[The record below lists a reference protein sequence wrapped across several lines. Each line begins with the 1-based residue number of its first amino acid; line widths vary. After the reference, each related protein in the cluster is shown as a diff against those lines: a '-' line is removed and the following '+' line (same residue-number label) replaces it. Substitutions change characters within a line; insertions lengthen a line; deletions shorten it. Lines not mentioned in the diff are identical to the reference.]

1 MLGTPGAR
9 ATRRRHGFEE
19 RLNTLPPMEFDRR
32 TLRKRGVLLRGG
44 GKVVTARARADGA
57 TERRLVGI
65 NAVAATAFVVGGSLF
80 SLGALLAQ
88 AHVGGPRLPAAVF
101 FAGGIFFT
109 TGGYASVLQ
118 VANAPR
124 GVDADGVVRG
134 QPWRWW
140 STEPGRLDWA
150 SAVAL
155 FVGTLYFG
163 ASLAVAL
170 FGDLTTAQEH
180 RLVWSPEVIGCVL
193 FLLSGHLALTEM
205 HRDRPRGRRA
215 DLGWWIVVVNQV
227 GSALFMAAAVA
238 AFVRPATGDELA
250 VGVANW
256 ATFSGAACF
265 AAAGAMQEFER
276 P

>member
-1 MLGTPGAR
+1 V
-9 ATRRRHGFEE
+9 
-19 RLNTLPPMEFDRR
+19 
-32 TLRKRGVLLRGG
+32 LRKRGVLVGG
-44 GKVVTARARADGA
+44 GEDQSGARARADAA
-57 TERRLVGI
+57 TKKRLTRI

-80 SLGALLAQ
+80 CVGALLAQ
-88 AHVGGPRLPAAVF
+88 AHVGGPRLAAVVF
-101 FAGGIFFT
+101 MVGGVFFT

-124 GVDADGVVRG
+124 GADPDGVVRAAA
-134 QPWRWW
+134 WRWW

-163 ASLAVAL
+163 ASLMGAL
-170 FGDLTTAQEH
+170 VGDLTTAQLH
-180 RLVWSPEVIGCVL
+180 RLVWTPEFVGCVL

-215 DLGWWIVVVNQV
+215 DLGWWIVVVNQI

-238 AFVRPATGDELA
+238 AFVRPETGDELA
-250 VGVANW
+250 VGIANW
-256 ATFSGAACF
+256 STFAGAACF
-265 AAAGAMQEFER
+265 ALAGLMQEFER

>member
-1 MLGTPGAR
+1 MDL
-9 ATRRRHGFEE
+9 
-19 RLNTLPPMEFDRR
+19 DRR
-32 TLRKRGVLLRGG
+32 VLRKRGVVVAGG
-44 GKVVTARARADGA
+44 GDPATARAHADEG
-57 TERRLVGI
+57 TKRRLTRI
-65 NAVAATAFVVGGSLF
+65 NAVAATAFIVGGSLF
-80 SLGALLAQ
+80 CLGALLAQ
-88 AHVGGPRLPAAVF
+88 AHVGGPRLAAAVF
-101 FAGGIFFT
+101 MVGGVFFT

-124 GVDADGVVRG
+124 EVDGVV
-134 QPWRWW
+134 QAPQWRWW
-140 STEPGRLDWA
+140 STEPRRLDWA

-170 FGDLTTAQEH
+170 LGDLTTAQLH
-180 RLVWSPEVIGCVL
+180 RDVWTPEIIGCVL

-215 DLGWWIVVVNQV
+215 DLGWWIAVVNQA
-227 GSALFMAAAVA
+227 GSVLFMAAAIA
-238 AFVRPATGDELA
+238 AFVRPANGDELA

-256 ATFSGAACF
+256 CTFAGAACF
-265 AAAGAMQEFER
+265 AVAGAMQEFER

>member
-1 MLGTPGAR
+1 VDLDRRMLRKRGLVVAGGADPGQAKGQADE
-9 ATRRRHGFEE
+9 ATRRR
-19 RLNTLPPMEFDRR
+19 LTW
-32 TLRKRGVLLRGG
+32 
-44 GKVVTARARADGA
+44 
-57 TERRLVGI
+57 I
-65 NAVAATAFVVGGSLF
+65 NAVAATAFVIGGSLF
-80 SLGALLAQ
+80 AAGALLAQ
-88 AHVGGPRLPAAVF
+88 AHVGGPRLAGAVF
-101 FAGGIFFT
+101 MVGGVFFT

-124 GVDADGVVRG
+124 GADPDGVVRAAA
-134 QPWRWW
+134 WRWW

-163 ASLAVAL
+163 ASLTAAL
-170 FGDLTTAQEH
+170 VGDLTTAQLH
-180 RLVWSPEVIGCVL
+180 RLVWAPEFVGCVL

-215 DLGWWIVVVNQV
+215 DLGWWIVVVNQA
-227 GSALFMAAAVA
+227 GSALFMVAAVA

-256 ATFSGAACF
+256 ATFIGAASF
-265 AAAGAMQEFER
+265 ALAGAMQELER

>member
-1 MLGTPGAR
+1 MPL
-9 ATRRRHGFEE
+9 
-19 RLNTLPPMEFDRR
+19 DRR
-32 TLRKRGVLLRGG
+32 VLRKRGLLVSGG
-44 GKVVTARARADGA
+44 GDPSDAEATADEETR
-57 TERRLVGI
+57 RRLTRI
-65 NAVAATAFVVGGSLF
+65 NAVAATAFVIGGSLF

-88 AHVGGPRLPAAVF
+88 AHVGGPRLAAAVF
-101 FAGGIFFT
+101 MVGGVFFT

-124 GVDADGVVRG
+124 GAGADGVVRA
-134 QPWRWW
+134 PVWRWW

-170 FGDLTTAQEH
+170 LGDLTTAQIH
-180 RLVWSPEVIGCVL
+180 RLVWTPELVGCVL
-193 FLLSGHLALTEM
+193 FLVSGHLALTEM

-227 GSALFMAAAVA
+227 GSALFMVAGIA
-238 AFVRPATGDELA
+238 AFLRPATGDELA
-250 VGVANW
+250 VGIANW

-276 P
+276 PGECRTERG

>member
-1 MLGTPGAR
+1 MDL
-9 ATRRRHGFEE
+9 
-19 RLNTLPPMEFDRR
+19 DRR
-32 TLRKRGVLLRGG
+32 VLRKRGVLVAGG
-44 GKVVTARARADGA
+44 EKKGQADAA
-57 TERRLVGI
+57 TRQRLIRI
-65 NAVAATAFVVGGSLF
+65 NTVAATAFAIGGSLF
-80 SLGALLAQ
+80 SIGALLAQ
-88 AHVGGPRLPAAVF
+88 AHVGGPRLAAAVF
-101 FAGGIFFT
+101 MAGGVFFT

-124 GVDADGVVRG
+124 GAEPDGVMRA
-134 QPWRWW
+134 PEWRWW
-140 STEPGRLDWA
+140 SSEPGRLDWA

-170 FGDLTTAQEH
+170 VGDLTDAQQH
-180 RLVWSPEVIGCVL
+180 RLVWAPEFVGCLL

-215 DLGWWIVVVNQV
+215 DLGWWIVVVNQL
-227 GSALFMAAAVA
+227 GSALFMASAVA
-238 AFVRPATGDELA
+238 AFVRPSTGDELA

-256 ATFSGAACF
+256 TCFTGAVCF
-265 AAAGAMQEFER
+265 AVAGVMQERER

>member
-1 MLGTPGAR
+1 MNL
-9 ATRRRHGFEE
+9 
-19 RLNTLPPMEFDRR
+19 DRR
-32 TLRKRGVLLRGG
+32 VLRKRGVLVAGG
-44 GKVVTARARADGA
+44 EEKGRAGSA
-57 TERRLVGI
+57 TRRRLVRI
-65 NAVAATAFVVGGSLF
+65 NAVAATAFVIGGSMF
-80 SLGALLAQ
+80 CLGALLAQ
-88 AHVGGPRLPAAVF
+88 AHVGGPRLAAAVF
-101 FAGGIFFT
+101 MGGGVFFT

-124 GVDADGVVRG
+124 GADADGVVRVE
-134 QPWRWW
+134 PWRWW

-170 FGDLTTAQEH
+170 LGDLTTAQIH
-180 RLVWSPEVIGCVL
+180 RDVWTPEFVGCVL
-193 FLLSGHLALTEM
+193 FLVSGHLALTEM

-215 DLGWWIVVVNQV
+215 DLGWWIVVVNQI
-227 GSALFMAAAVA
+227 GSVLFMVSAIA
-238 AFVRPATGDELA
+238 AFVRPTTGDELA

-256 ATFSGAACF
+256 ACFLGAACF
-265 AAAGAMQEFER
+265 AVAGVMQEFER

>member
-1 MLGTPGAR
+1 VEL
-9 ATRRRHGFEE
+9 
-19 RLNTLPPMEFDRR
+19 DRR
-32 TLRKRGVLLRGG
+32 VLRKRGLVIAGG
-44 GKVVTARARADGA
+44 ADPAKARARADEG
-57 TERRLVGI
+57 TRRRLILI
-65 NAVAATAFVVGGSLF
+65 NAVAATAFVIGGSLF
-80 SLGALLAQ
+80 CAGALLAQ
-88 AHVGGPRLPAAVF
+88 AGVGGPRLASAVF
-101 FAGGIFFT
+101 MFGGVFFT

-124 GVDADGVVRG
+124 GADPDGVVRVAS
-134 QPWRWW
+134 WRWW
-140 STEPGRLDWA
+140 STEPGRLDWG

-170 FGDLTTAQEH
+170 LGDLTTAQLH
-180 RLVWSPEVIGCVL
+180 RDVWTPEIVGCVL
-193 FLLSGHLALTEM
+193 FLVSGHLALTEM

-227 GSALFMAAAVA
+227 GSALFMAAGIA
-238 AFVRPATGDELA
+238 AFVRPETGDALA
-250 VGVANW
+250 VGIANW

-265 AAAGAMQEFER
+265 AVAGVMQEFER

>member
-1 MLGTPGAR
+1 
-9 ATRRRHGFEE
+9 
-19 RLNTLPPMEFDRR
+19 MEFDRR
-32 TLRKRGVLLRGG
+32 ALRKRGILLRGG
-44 GKVVTARARADGA
+44 QDSGHSSARADRE
-57 TERRLVGI
+57 TRRRLIWI
-65 NAVAATAFVVGGSLF
+65 NGVASTAFLVGGSLF

-101 FAGGIFFT
+101 FVGGVFFT

-124 GVDADGVVRG
+124 GSGPDGVLRA
-134 QPWRWW
+134 PRWRWW
-140 STEPGRLDWA
+140 STEPQRLDWA

-170 FGDLTTAQEH
+170 FGDVTMAQQH
-180 RLVWSPEVIGCVL
+180 RLVWAPEFVGCVL

-215 DLGWWIVVVNQV
+215 DLGWWIVVVNQA
-227 GSALFMAAAVA
+227 GSVLFMVSAIA
-238 AFVRPATGDELA
+238 AFVRPSTGDELA
-250 VGVANW
+250 VGIANW
-256 ATFSGAACF
+256 ACFAGAACF
-265 AAAGAMQEFER
+265 AVAGAMQEFER

>member
-1 MLGTPGAR
+1 VDL
-9 ATRRRHGFEE
+9 
-19 RLNTLPPMEFDRR
+19 DRR
-32 TLRKRGVLLRGG
+32 VLRKRGLVVARG
-44 GKVVTARARADGA
+44 ADPAEAKGSADEA
-57 TERRLVGI
+57 TKRRLRLI

-80 SLGALLAQ
+80 CLGAFLAQ
-88 AHVGGPRLPAAVF
+88 AHVGGPRLAAAVF
-101 FAGGIFFT
+101 MVGGVFFT

-124 GVDADGVVRG
+124 AVDADGVVRTM
-134 QPWRWW
+134 PWRWW

-163 ASLAVAL
+163 ASLAAAL
-170 FGDLTTAQEH
+170 LGDLTTAQIH
-180 RLVWSPEVIGCVL
+180 RLVWSPEFIGCVL

-215 DLGWWIVVVNQV
+215 DLGWWIVVVNQL
-227 GSALFMAAAVA
+227 GSALFMAAAIA
-238 AFVRPATGDELA
+238 AFVRPETGDELA
-250 VGVANW
+250 VGIANW
-256 ATFSGAACF
+256 ATFAGAACF
-265 AAAGAMQEFER
+265 AVAGAMQEFER